1 MRYVGY
7 LFQTDLKQIFNFI
20 KYSKEKETLKK
31 LVEEDSAYQNMAEE
45 AYEMIA
51 ACTHAEELIA
61 LEKTHRKDGG
71 IDMCQAIKEML
82 EDERKIG
89 MERGARLFFI
99 IQKKVKKNLP
109 LDAIADDLE
118 EDIEVIRPIYEMIIK
133 DTGEANP

>member
-1 MRYVGY
+1 
-7 LFQTDLKQIFNFI
+7 
-20 KYSKEKETLKK
+20 
-31 LVEEDSAYQNMAEE
+31 
-45 AYEMIA
+45 MIA

-61 LEKTHRKDGG
+61 LEETHRKDGG

-89 MERGARLFFI
+89 MERGIECGARLLLI